1 MMNAEVSIV
10 PEVELRLLL
19 AAQAEQIEALRDELA
34 TLREETARERAYD
47 RQRISRLE
55 KTRAKP
61 TDSTHVEDL
70 RQTMISLNIRQV
82 SVKYAA
88 RLLELSKSRMDQ
100 LKPAI
105 AADSRFQ
112 IVRDPRHKQRHL
124 IRLVK

>member
-1 MMNAEVSIV
+1 M
-10 PEVELRLLL
+10 
-19 AAQAEQIEALRDELA
+19 QAEALVFTEADLRRLVVSQLEEIQALREELS
-34 TLREETARERAYD
+34 TLREEVALERAYD
-47 RQRISRLE
+47 RQRIARLE

-70 RQTMISLNIRQV
+70 RQIMISLNIRQV
-82 SVKYAA
+82 SVKDAA

>member
-1 MMNAEVSIV
+1 MEAEASIV
-10 PEVELRLLL
+10 PEVELRLLI
-19 AAQAEQIEALRDELA
+19 ASQAEEIRQLREELA
-34 TLREETARERAYD
+34 TLREEVALERAYD

-82 SVKYAA
+82 SLKDAA

-112 IVRDPRHKQRHL
+112 IVKDPRHKQRHL

>member
-1 MMNAEVSIV
+1 MKAEASIV
-10 PEVELRLLL
+10 ADVELRLLI
-19 AAQAEQIEALRDELA
+19 ASQAEEIRQLREELG
-34 TLREETARERAYD
+34 TLREEVALERAYD

-82 SVKYAA
+82 SLKDAA

-112 IVRDPRHKQRHL
+112 IVKDPRHKQRHL

>member
-1 MMNAEVSIV
+1 MKAEASIV

-19 AAQAEQIEALRDELA
+19 AAQAEEIEALREELA
-34 TLREETARERAYD
+34 SLREDVARERALD
-47 RQRISRLE
+47 RQRIARLE

-61 TDSTHVEDL
+61 TDSTHIEDL
-70 RQTMISLNIRQV
+70 LQTMISLNIRQV
-82 SVKYAA
+82 SVKDAA

-105 AADSRFQ
+105 AADSRFV

-124 IRLVK
+124 IRLVT

>member
-1 MMNAEVSIV
+1 MNAEVSIV

>member
-1 MMNAEVSIV
+1 M
-10 PEVELRLLL
+10 
-19 AAQAEQIEALRDELA
+19 QAEALVFTEADLRRLVVSQLEEIQALREELG
-34 TLREETARERAYD
+34 TLREEVALERALD
-47 RQRISRLE
+47 RQRIARLE

-70 RQTMISLNIRQV
+70 RQIMISLNIRQV
-82 SVKYAA
+82 SVKDAA